1 MKWTC
6 QGLRTQL
13 LRLERAW
20 VLSVVLTDVLLSS
33 SSCPV
38 SVSHYPTLPVPQS
51 CCCPAELCT
60 LTQGHTPSGW
70 APFNSRSPE
79 PITHQ
84 MLNNG
89 CWMRA
94 WILLPEPKQHQS
106 DILNALSL
114 SISQYVLKTRC
125 PQTLRGHWTWPG
137 PHVWNYSV
145 LVLKVF
151 LDQWGWR
158 TQEKSRNQTVQL
170 LSNRSVFYGLL
181 QFHGVGEFSF
191 EISWGYVKYK
201 ALLF

>member
-20 VLSVVLTDVLLSS
+20 VLSVVLTDMLIFS

-38 SVSHYPTLPVPQS
+38 SVSHYPTLPFPQS

-94 WILLPEPKQHQS
+94 RILLPELKQRQS

-114 SISQYVLKTRC
+114 SIYLPVRSEDQVSSDTEGTLGMTRTTCVELLGVGSQSV
-125 PQTLRGHWTWPG
+125 PG
-137 PHVWNYSV
+137 PMR
-145 LVLKVF
+145 LK
-151 LDQWGWR
+151 
-158 TQEKSRNQTVQL
+158 NP
-170 LSNRSVFYGLL
+170 
-181 QFHGVGEFSF
+181 GE
-191 EISWGYVKYK
+191 IT
-201 ALLF
+201 